1 MGSEHLVL
9 LPALVN
15 HFPLR
20 IRTPQVAESV
30 VSLGGVPHLTT
41 MLMSSHVRMLN
52 EAIIALTVMA
62 AVLGEDAVHA
72 QGRYST
78 GLGTWTIDDFSGTCT
93 CISLL
98 QTIPTNLYL
107 IRTPYELKRS

>member
-1 MGSEHLVL
+1 MIQVILCL
-9 LPALVN
+9 LTA
-15 HFPLR
+15 
-20 IRTPQVAESV
+20 QVAESV

-78 GLGTWTIDDFSGTCT
+78 VVRHLGGGHSVLGGQSASGKKYVDT
-93 CISLL
+93 
-98 QTIPTNLYL
+98 
-107 IRTPYELKRS
+107 KV

>member
-1 MGSEHLVL
+1 M
-9 LPALVN
+9 
-15 HFPLR
+15 
-20 IRTPQVAESV
+20 AESV

-72 QGRYST
+72 QERYST
-78 GLGTWTIDDFSGTCT
+78 I
-93 CISLL
+93 I
-98 QTIPTNLYL
+98 TNLVLEMIFVCIALYYPPHFIPNL
-107 IRTPYELKRS
+107 SG